1 MRFVVLLIVI
11 AFMAWPA
18 LAVDESAD
26 MEMFEKW
33 DHGCKRIAVRYIP
46 QEYFT
51 SSKPNAVWVQMPRWV
66 RKRLKLCIKTGV
78 RIIAE

>member
-1 MRFVVLLIVI
+1 VRFVVVLLV
-11 AFMAWPA
+11 AFMAGPA
-18 LAVDESAD
+18 LAVDDSAD

-33 DHGCKRIAVRYIP
+33 DRESKRIAAKYVP
-46 QEYFT
+46 DKYFT
-51 SSKPNAVWVQMPRWV
+51 SSKPNTVWAQMPRWV